1 MHRAFWFFCVQR
13 REPEWDSLRKK
24 MKRVRKQTDLS
35 KRTFARDPV
44 EFEVVKID
52 LTSEVDGLG
61 WGATHTV
68 VKVKE
73 GGGSGVVAEGKHR
86 L

>member
-1 MHRAFWFFCVQR
+1 
-13 REPEWDSLRKK
+13 

-52 LTSEVDGLG
+52 LTSEVDGLRR
-61 WGATHTV
+61 GATHSRRKSEEEV
-68 VKVKE
+68 VWWLKD
-73 GGGSGVVAEGKHR
+73 STDYD

>member
-1 MHRAFWFFCVQR
+1 MKEVR
-13 REPEWDSLRKK
+13 RR
-24 MKRVRKQTDLS
+24 THLS

-52 LTSEVDGLG
+52 LTSEVDGLR
-61 WGATHTV
+61 WGATHSRRKSEEEV
-68 VKVKE
+68 VWWRKE
-73 GGGSGVVAEGKHR
+73 SADYD